1 MSLTPSNA
9 RMRDV
14 TLGAGIK
21 LTPTPSPF
29 ATTTKNTPRSP
40 MKAVRAEATL
50 ALRTVIGTTASNAN
64 AFDSLPN
71 ARLFAYT
78 AGTAAVVAT
87 IDEQHAVSQRFY
99 RARPTT
105 SPINSSSSVYGGPAT
120 PTQNES
126 RNRAAAS
133 IRDAGLGASP
143 HAAPAVSDWNDSP
156 NNRAWTARE
165 KIKAATCL
173 GFSPDGKFLAV
184 GEVSRGCGGSRC
196 TACVNAMHRQGTDRV
211 CSSFRT
217 RPTSPPTPL
226 LPPSPSTHSVST
238 VWPSVQTRATWR
250 A

>member
-9 RMRDV
+9 RMRDA

-29 ATTTKNTPRSP
+29 ATVKSAPRSP
-40 MKAVRAEATL
+40 IKVVRAEATL

-64 AFDSLPN
+64 AFDSLPT

-133 IRDAGLGASP
+133 IRDASLGASP
-143 HAAPAVSDWNDSP
+143 HAAPATSDWNDSP

-196 TACVNAMHRQGTDRV
+196 TAFVNTMHRQGTDRV
-211 CSSFRT
+211 YSSSPT
-217 RPTSPPTPL
+217 RPIYPPTPL
-226 LPPSPSTHSVST
+226 LPPSLSTHSVST